1 MYILFNKDG
10 SIFDT
15 NVSEYVMQGSNL
27 VNVIYVAFVDSEYL
41 DWSASGNFTLPDESN
56 SVLVGV
62 STTFLY
68 KGVNYTG
75 WKITLTNNETKYN
88 GTLKVSINLIKN
100 EQILYTYLYNITIN
114 ETGYPLDGEWNVN
127 INYAQFN
134 TLMAQIA
141 TKFGVGTTAL
151 TVEEL
156 PLQGSEN
163 IIYYLDKNGYYEQ
176 YMFNGSEY
184 VLLGTTIFKSD
195 IPTINVSNSGTFSE
209 GDYQTLEE
217 NHTISLIYL
226 NNECILHQAKS
237 ALDTTSLYFVGITTN
252 NNVVPTFICLKVLE
266 NRNYT
271 LTIKQLVDT
280 DSEQTLT
287 NKTIS
292 NSTINGSTINGTDIN
307 NSHLNNTTST
317 GTFKVQDGSITFGEE
332 SDTNQTSIDQDGFN
346 VKHSKDVMSF
356 KAGVLDY
363 SKDGGEHG
371 YYRFNGIP
379 NQNVYIAYSA
389 SNENSNI
396 DNSFTSVKNDIASA
410 KGDISS
416 LQSLV
421 NTINSTYA
429 SKTWVQE
436 QGYGLQSDIDD
447 INSELSTINGSI
459 TTIKNDVSTLKSNVS
474 TLQTKTGSL
483 ESSVGT
489 INGEIDTINSD
500 LDKKLNKLQLAQGN
514 LLYAR
519 VNGID
524 LGAVYDTQAQ
534 ANTIVARDAQ
544 GHVIGATPTD
554 PTHLTTKSY
563 VDSAIGSV
571 STISFSIVN
580 ELPSTGESN
589 IIYLVPNTTSSEKN
603 VYDEY
608 IWVNNA
614 FEIIGSTAI
623 DLTNYAKLNSDN
635 IFTGVQYFNNTNGIL
650 IDGFKLNNAF
660 LTNWQTKINKI
671 DGIETD
677 ITSIE
682 NDVNSLTTKV
692 SANTQNINTINGDID
707 DINTEL
713 GSLKTNIT
721 NTQQAVL
728 RLNNQVETNTS
739 DIAQIQTDLNNKI
752 DKTSKAGAYVNQ
764 GDSVLNIPLSYAPIA
779 SAIARYN
786 GAGTLRSESVDW
798 NSASNNTVVS
808 KSMYESNFK
817 DTYDLKAIPTIDL
830 SDVGLSFNSLFGSN
844 IGDFVQAT
852 LSGADY
858 EPIIIQLMQTIT
870 NYKQFILR
878 GTYSNGG
885 QGESKLDVLFS
896 SNSTYGFN
904 SLQTPYIFEGTILN
918 ENGRLGFLKFNMRF
932 DYKDAPVS
940 LTIASVLYESEYV
953 PVIIYPMTGN
963 VISSQDLMKLS
974 LKPNAIVL
982 NNTAVNAYC
991 IRTFGG
997 VINETNVETYIAMV
1011 SYGNSEIQIYNPLC
1025 LYVNLET
1032 GEASINDMFFSVYPT
1047 ANGNFLKIYNGN
1059 PNGSQEFKSINGQ
1072 PIFGHGDLQLQETL
1086 VSGTNIKTVNN
1097 QSLLGSGNI
1106 DVSSEIPT
1114 ITISSLSGTLSD
1126 SDYEK
1131 LVNSDMVKIKSP
1143 LGSFT
1148 AFKYTL
1154 PNQQNNLYYY
1164 VYQTDENGTTCYS
1177 LVVTNGTTKTFVFN
1191 DYTVGGSSRI
1201 LKMPTDNV
1209 SNNTEIVSKGYLGSQ
1224 FTIQTTTVSQGF
1236 SSSVQSGE
1244 IAGRL
1249 DTGLTDEHIIITSI
1263 YDTTNQ
1269 VEFMNPYYDGTEWR
1283 ARAICVVQS
1292 IGGISNVEI
1301 KYIKLP

>member
-62 STTFLY
+62 SATFLY

-88 GTLKVSINLIKN
+88 GTLGVSINLIKN

-184 VLLGTTIFKSD
+184 VLLGTTIFKIN

-217 NHTISLIYL
+217 NHTISLVYS

-237 ALDTTSLYFVGITTN
+237 ALDTTSLYFTGITTN

-271 LTIKQLVDT
+271 LTVKQLVDT
-280 DSEQTLT
+280 DSEQTLR

-292 NSTINGSTINGTDIN
+292 NTTINNSTINGTNIN
-307 NSHLNNTTST
+307 NSHLNNTTSI
-317 GTFKVQDGSITFGEE
+317 GTFKVESGSITFGEE
-332 SDTNQTSIDQDGFN
+332 SDPNQTTMYQDNLFVRN
-346 VKHSKDVMSF
+346 MNDRMQF

-363 SKDGGEHG
+363 SKNAGSYGH
-371 YYRFNGIP
+371 YLFNDVP
-379 NQNVYIAYSA
+379 NQNVYLAYSV

-396 DNSFTSVKNDIASA
+396 DNAFLGVRNDINSA

-416 LQSLV
+416 LQS
-421 NTINSTYA
+421 
-429 SKTWVQE
+429 
-436 QGYGLQSDIDD
+436 DIDD
-447 INSELSTINGSI
+447 INNELSTINGSI

-474 TLQTKTGSL
+474 TLQGN
-483 ESSVGT
+483 VGTIQGDVST

-534 ANTIVARDAQ
+534 ANTIVARDNQ

-571 STISFSIVN
+571 STIKFSIVS

-635 IFTGVQYFNNTNGIL
+635 IFTGVQYFNNTSGIL

-660 LTNWQTKINKI
+660 LTNWRTKINKI
-671 DGIETD
+671 DGIETELSATNVIVEENKANIDDLKSTKEAGNQDAND
-677 ITSIE
+677 IKTNGNYYIDNMSNLSHGISSLINPSNSSGFLEVISSTNSAKVLQKISCNSALFERQFDGSTWSDWKFVGGEKPEFDYTLTAGTTYQNISDRIVNINLNATTSQALRFR
-682 NDVNSLTTKV
+682 NVKDCVF
-692 SANTQNINTINGDID
+692 NINTENYNPPIEFVGQAIQIWFKSKNFTGTPTPINQAEGTASAQGNTKLRFTITGAYIGGVPGQHVLEISPYIYGFTITKESGEIV
-707 DINTEL
+707 INTWY
-713 GSLKTNIT
+713 
-721 NTQQAVL
+721 
-728 RLNNQVETNTS
+728 
-739 DIAQIQTDLNNKI
+739 QIYNEEDCNRTDLNIK
-752 DKTSKAGAYVNQ
+752 V
-764 GDSVLNIPLSYAPIA
+764 
-779 SAIARYN
+779 RYN
-786 GAGTLRSESVDW
+786 LRITFTGYSPKVE
-798 NSASNNTVVS
+798 
-808 KSMYESNFK
+808 Y
-817 DTYDLKAIPTIDL
+817 IP
-830 SDVGLSFNSLFGSN
+830 
-844 IGDFVQAT
+844 
-852 LSGADY
+852 Y
-858 EPIIIQLMQTIT
+858 
-870 NYKQFILR
+870 FI
-878 GTYSNGG
+878 
-885 QGESKLDVLFS
+885 
-896 SNSTYGFN
+896 
-904 SLQTPYIFEGTILN
+904 
-918 ENGRLGFLKFNMRF
+918 
-932 DYKDAPVS
+932 
-940 LTIASVLYESEYV
+940 
-953 PVIIYPMTGN
+953 
-963 VISSQDLMKLS
+963 
-974 LKPNAIVL
+974 
-982 NNTAVNAYC
+982 
-991 IRTFGG
+991 
-997 VINETNVETYIAMV
+997 ETT
-1011 SYGNSEIQIYNPLC
+1011 
-1025 LYVNLET
+1025 
-1032 GEASINDMFFSVYPT
+1032 EAN
-1047 ANGNFLKIYNGN
+1047 
-1059 PNGSQEFKSINGQ
+1059 
-1072 PIFGHGDLQLQETL
+1072 
-1086 VSGTNIKTVNN
+1086 
-1097 QSLLGSGNI
+1097 
-1106 DVSSEIPT
+1106 
-1114 ITISSLSGTLSD
+1114 
-1126 SDYEK
+1126 
-1131 LVNSDMVKIKSP
+1131 
-1143 LGSFT
+1143 
-1148 AFKYTL
+1148 
-1154 PNQQNNLYYY
+1154 
-1164 VYQTDENGTTCYS
+1164 
-1177 LVVTNGTTKTFVFN
+1177 
-1191 DYTVGGSSRI
+1191 
-1201 LKMPTDNV
+1201 
-1209 SNNTEIVSKGYLGSQ
+1209 
-1224 FTIQTTTVSQGF
+1224 
-1236 SSSVQSGE
+1236 
-1244 IAGRL
+1244 
-1249 DTGLTDEHIIITSI
+1249 
-1263 YDTTNQ
+1263 
-1269 VEFMNPYYDGTEWR
+1269 
-1283 ARAICVVQS
+1283 
-1292 IGGISNVEI
+1292 
-1301 KYIKLP
+1301 

>member
-88 GTLKVSINLIKN
+88 GTLGVSINLIKN

-217 NHTISLIYL
+217 NHTISLIYS

-237 ALDTTSLYFVGITTN
+237 ALDTTSLYFTGITTN
-252 NNVVPTFICLKVLE
+252 NNIVPTFICLKVLE

-271 LTIKQLVDT
+271 LTVKQLVDT

-292 NSTINGSTINGTDIN
+292 NTTVNSSTINGTNIN
-307 NSHLNNTTST
+307 NSHLNNTTSI
-317 GTFKVQDGSITFGEE
+317 GTFKVESGSITFGEE
-332 SDTNQTSIDQDGFN
+332 SDTNQTTMYQDNLFVRN
-346 VKHSKDVMSF
+346 MNDRMQF

-363 SKDGGEHG
+363 SKNGGSYGH
-371 YYRFNGIP
+371 YHFNDIP
-379 NQNVYIAYSA
+379 NQNVYIAYSV

-396 DNSFTSVKNDIASA
+396 DNAFLGVRNDINSA

-416 LQSLV
+416 
-421 NTINSTYA
+421 
-429 SKTWVQE
+429 
-436 QGYGLQSDIDD
+436 LQSDIDD

-474 TLQTKTGSL
+474 TLQGDVNNVESDVSTIKTNITTIESDVDTLQTKTGSL
-483 ESSVGT
+483 ESSVSS
-489 INGEIDTINSD
+489 INSEIDTINSD
-500 LDKKLNKLQLAQGN
+500 LDNKLNKLQLAQGN

-519 VNGID
+519 VNGVD

-534 ANTIVARDAQ
+534 ANTIVARDNQ

-571 STISFSIVN
+571 STIRFSIVN

-589 IIYLVPNTTSSEKN
+589 IIYLVPNTASSEKN

-623 DLTNYAKLNSDN
+623 DLSNYAKLDSDN
-635 IFTGVQYFNNTNGIL
+635 IFTGVQYFNNTSGIL

-677 ITSIE
+677 IGNIE
-682 NDVNSLTTKV
+682 SNVNSLTTKV
-692 SANTQNINTINGDID
+692 STNTQNINTINGEID

-713 GSLKTNIT
+713 GSLTTNVT

-728 RLNNQVETNTS
+728 RLNSQVETNTS
-739 DIAQIQTDLNNKI
+739 DLTQVKQDLDSKL
-752 DKTSKAGAYVNQ
+752 DKTTTAGAYVNSGDTITNVPLATAPTANAIPRYDSNGYLKSASTTNYDTLDNSDVITKETYENIFNSMLNSYIGIPSLPFNELSNAIDFDTFFGTTAGEEKTVTLSTPTVSQSILDSLFELFQKQKIFAIEGNYSQ
-764 GDSVLNIPLSYAPIA
+764 GVDTLGVNSARIVVINSNALELFSESDITEYTMYPPFYCTGILPNKNYPYGLQFNMVVDFDTTARNSITIKTKVYEPNSGGGGSGSIAVGNFTPKTISIHMTTSETSGTIDFDEFINNVKLGVPICIDYYEFGSSTAEKIAALPFAYNTSGSSNMARMLEYETGNQIVIA
-779 SAIARYN
+779 SSGTTASVQIIKLYPSLLKQNVFNKKQTFYAGFTAGNQNQLLIN
-786 GAGTLRSESVDW
+786 GDGSLSITDSDGT
-798 NSASNNTVVS
+798 
-808 KSMYESNFK
+808 
-817 DTYDLKAIPTIDL
+817 
-830 SDVGLSFNSLFGSN
+830 VGLS
-844 IGDFVQAT
+844 
-852 LSGADY
+852 
-858 EPIIIQLMQTIT
+858 
-870 NYKQFILR
+870 
-878 GTYSNGG
+878 
-885 QGESKLDVLFS
+885 
-896 SNSTYGFN
+896 
-904 SLQTPYIFEGTILN
+904 
-918 ENGRLGFLKFNMRF
+918 
-932 DYKDAPVS
+932 
-940 LTIASVLYESEYV
+940 
-953 PVIIYPMTGN
+953 
-963 VISSQDLMKLS
+963 
-974 LKPNAIVL
+974 
-982 NNTAVNAYC
+982 
-991 IRTFGG
+991 
-997 VINETNVETYIAMV
+997 
-1011 SYGNSEIQIYNPLC
+1011 
-1025 LYVNLET
+1025 
-1032 GEASINDMFFSVYPT
+1032 
-1047 ANGNFLKIYNGN
+1047 
-1059 PNGSQEFKSINGQ
+1059 
-1072 PIFGHGDLQLQETL
+1072 
-1086 VSGTNIKTVNN
+1086 
-1097 QSLLGSGNI
+1097 GSG
-1106 DVSSEIPT
+1106 
-1114 ITISSLSGTLSD
+1114 LM
-1126 SDYEK
+1126 YR
-1131 LVNSDMVKIKSP
+1131 
-1143 LGSFT
+1143 
-1148 AFKYTL
+1148 A
-1154 PNQQNNLYYY
+1154 
-1164 VYQTDENGTTCYS
+1164 
-1177 LVVTNGTTKTFVFN
+1177 
-1191 DYTVGGSSRI
+1191 GGSTQI
-1201 LKMPTDNV
+1201 LKMPTDSY
-1209 SNNTEIVSKGYLGSQ
+1209 SNNSEIVTKGYLGSQ
-1224 FTIQTTTVSQGF
+1224 FAIQTTTVSQGF
-1236 SSSVQSGE
+1236 NSGVQSGQ

-1269 VEFMNPYYDGTEWR
+1269 VEFMNPYYDGTKWY
-1283 ARAICVVQS
+1283 ATAICVAQA
-1292 IGGISNVEI
+1292 IGGASSVQI
-1301 KYIKLP
+1301 KYIRLP